1 MKLPSKSDVLDFI
14 ASDQNNW
21 KILGNGVSKV
31 VFSFDDDFVI
41 AFLKNNDREHYWT
54 DLLLSNNL
62 LFGQKFSIPTVESYC
77 LDHPI
82 FKSRSVYIL
91 EKLYV
96 PEYFTEQ
103 IQTFIQNN
111 FLYAVLYKC
120 LGTGYDPYSA
130 RMTRKVTDNH
140 DLFIDCFATPFPRFV
155 NLWKQFF
162 PEYHKLIVR
171 EGLERRFD
179 PGWRNFGF
187 RKDGTPVLFDIIHI

>member
-1 MKLPSKSDVLDFI
+1 MNLPNKSEVLDFI
-14 ASDQNNW
+14 SSDQNNW
-21 KILGNGVSKV
+21 KLLGTGVDKV
-31 VFSFDDDFVI
+31 VFDFNDDFVI
-41 AFLKNNDREHYWT
+41 SFLKNNIQDHYWT
-54 DLLLSNNL
+54 ELLLSSNL
-62 LFGQKFSIPTVESYC
+62 LIGQRFSIPTVESYC
-77 LDHPI
+77 LDFPI
-82 FKSRSVYIL
+82 FKSSSVYIL

-96 PEYFTEQ
+96 AEYFTEKL
-103 IQTFIQNN
+103 QTFTQNN
-111 FLYAVLYKC
+111 FLTTVLYKC

-171 EGLERRFD
+171 EGLESRFD

-187 RKDGTPVLFDIIHI
+187 RKDGTPVLFDVIHV